1 MKNNRKSGSG
11 FTKEMIAILG
21 KDYGESSEIMKQVED
36 LLKEK
41 AATLYSDLIY
51 TITHLRFSENQA
63 RIHWEKVLQ
72 HKLEMTRRLDRN
84 VGVRVAL
91 LDYFTNTHHKLDNP
105 KIIELDVFE
114 KAMLTAVTDGL
125 TGLYNHRFFQDRLE
139 EEVERCVRYAGTIS
153 LLMLDLD
160 NFKIYNDTN
169 GHIAG
174 DVLLVE
180 VSKLIRKTVRKVDT
194 VARYGGEEFAV
205 ILPSTSKKG
214 AMIIARRIVQR
225 IADNHF
231 PNQIVMPGGR
241 VTISCGVATFP
252 EDAKDKAVLVDM
264 ADKMLYKAKRNGKN
278 QVVGVE
284 D

>member
-1 MKNNRKSGSG
+1 MVPKKNG
-11 FTKEMIAILG
+11 FTKEIIEALG
-21 KDYGESSEIMKQVED
+21 KDRGETEDMVKLLEAGFIDKTASLYG
-36 LLKEK
+36 
-41 AATLYSDLIY
+41 DLIY
-51 TITHLRFSENQA
+51 ALTHLRFSEGQA
-63 RIHWEKVLQ
+63 RNHWENILK
-72 HKLEMTRRLDRN
+72 HKLELASKLNRN
-84 VGVRVAL
+84 VGIRVSL
-91 LDYFTNTHHKLDNP
+91 LDYFSNLQQKLDNP
-105 KIIELDVFE
+105 KVIEMDLYE
-114 KAMLTAVTDGL
+114 KTLLSAVTDGL

-160 NFKIYNDTN
+160 NFKMYNDTN

-180 VSKLIRKTVRKVDT
+180 VSKLIRRTLRKVDT
-194 VARYGGEEFAV
+194 VARYGGEEFSV

-214 AMIIARRIVQR
+214 ALIIARRIVAR

-231 PNQIVMPGGR
+231 ANQIVMPGGR

-252 EDAKDKAVLVDM
+252 EDAKEKAALVDM

-278 QVVGVE
+278 QALGVE

>member
-1 MKNNRKSGSG
+1 MKTNPKRSG
-11 FTKEMIAILG
+11 FTKEMISILG
-21 KDYGESSEIMKQVED
+21 KDHGDSSEIMKQVED
-36 LLKEK
+36 LLREK
-41 AATLYSDLIY
+41 ATSLYSDLIY
-51 TITHLRFSENQA
+51 TLTHLRFSENQA
-63 RIHWEKVLQ
+63 RSHWEKVLQ
-72 HKLEMTRRLDRN
+72 HKLEMAKRLDRN

-91 LDYFTNTHHKLDNP
+91 LDYFTNTHNKIENP
-105 KIIELDVFE
+105 KIIELDVYE
-114 KAMLTAVTDGL
+114 KAMLSAVTDGL

-160 NFKIYNDTN
+160 NFKMYNDTN

-180 VSKLIRKTVRKVDT
+180 VSKLIRRTLRKVDT
-194 VARYGGEEFAV
+194 VARYGGEEFSV

-214 AMIIARRIVQR
+214 ALIIARRIVAR

-231 PNQIVMPGGR
+231 ANQIVMPGGR

-252 EDAKDKAVLVDM
+252 EDAKEKAALVDM

-278 QVVGVE
+278 QALGVE

>member
-1 MKNNRKSGSG
+1 MKTNPKKSG

-21 KDYGESSEIMKQVED
+21 KDYGESAEIMKQVED

-41 AATLYSDLIY
+41 AATLYGDLIY
-51 TITHLRFSENQA
+51 TIAHLRFSENQA
-63 RIHWEKVLQ
+63 RHHWEKVLQ
-72 HKLEMTRRLDRN
+72 HKLEMARRLDRN

-91 LDYFTNTHHKLDNP
+91 LDYFTNMHRKIENP

-139 EEVERCVRYAGTIS
+139 EEVERCVRYAGTLS

-160 NFKIYNDTN
+160 DFKIYNDTN

-180 VSKLIRKTVRKVDT
+180 VSKLIRRTVRKVDT
-194 VARYGGEEFAV
+194 VARYGGEEFSV
-205 ILPSTSKKG
+205 VLPSTSKKG
-214 AMIIARRIVQR
+214 AMIIARRIVAR

-252 EDAKDKAVLVDM
+252 DDAKDKAMLIDM

-278 QVVGVE
+278 RARGIE